1 MLGRMERPKYV
12 LYAGAKTDHK
22 NRNYECKKCGFRYH
36 RDGVG
41 AINIY
46 RKYTGGNL
54 LVVGLLACPTGV
66 RFKEHLCCPT
76 EWNIHPVGKTA

>member
-1 MLGRMERPKYV
+1 LPFYLLVLENVRENGTSQVCPLCGSKNRPQ
-12 LYAGAKTDHK
+12 

-46 RKYTGGNL
+46 RKYTG
-54 LVVGLLACPTGV
+54 
-66 RFKEHLCCPT
+66 EIS
-76 EWNIHPVGKTA
+76 W